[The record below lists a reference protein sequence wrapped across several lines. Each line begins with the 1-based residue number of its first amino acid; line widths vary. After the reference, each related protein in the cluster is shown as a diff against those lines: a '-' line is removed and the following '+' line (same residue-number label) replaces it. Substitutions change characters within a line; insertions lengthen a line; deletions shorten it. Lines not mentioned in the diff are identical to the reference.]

1 MIIFLSRDTIFM
13 RYVKQFFCT
22 FVLLT
27 GVLFSFARQAPLD
40 AYNITWTSQSRNS
53 SESMPCGGGDIGLNV
68 WMENGEL
75 LCYLSRSGAFDE
87 NNTFLKAGRIRL
99 KLTPNPFEAGTSFS
113 QTLHLKEG
121 YIDISGRKGKQRTD
135 IRVWVDVYHPLAHV
149 EVNSNEP
156 LSATAIY
163 ESWRTADRQLAKA
176 ELVACAGYK
185 GAPVTVTAYRDS
197 MAFHNKAVL
206 FYHRNRDEALIFD
219 FTVQQQGLQT
229 VKSQLW
235 NPLLGLTSG
244 GTMWGEHM
252 QPAGTVSGK
261 YINTPYTGWQLKS
274 VRPAKQHLINI
285 LLHTDQTPSYDAWYS
300 GLQKTLQSANA
311 AAKTAFRKT
320 KTWWQQYWERSYIF
334 IQNDTA
340 SSEWQAGRNYQLFRY
355 MLGCNAYGAYPTRFN
370 GGLFT
375 YDPVFVNEKYPF
387 SPDHR
392 NWGGG
397 TFTAQ
402 NQRLVYWPMLKNG
415 DFDLMKAQFE
425 FYLRILRNAETRSRF
440 YWGHQGACF
449 TEQMENFGLPA
460 ASEYGWKRP
469 PYADAGVEYNSWLE
483 YEWDTVLEFCLM
495 ILDMERYSGADI
507 SRYLPLIESCL
518 TFFDEHY
525 QYLAKHRGSKALDG
539 NGQLVLYPGSACE
552 TYKMT
557 NNSATT
563 VSGLYTVTSRMLEL
577 PVNYLPDSTR
587 IKLQGLLKR
596 IPPLSYRNIQGHVTI
611 APARS
616 WERINNVETPQL
628 YPVFPYGIYG
638 VGKPGLDTALN
649 TWLYD
654 TTAIKHR
661 SAVGWKQD
669 NIFCARLGLTDT
681 AAHYT
686 VEKLKN
692 AATRFPAFWGPGFDW
707 TPDHNQGGSGMIG
720 LQEMLMQTEGKHIYL
735 FPAWP
740 RNWNV
745 HFKLNAPYN
754 TTVEGVL
761 KNGKVALLKVLPV
774 ERTTDVKILP
784 TP

>member
-1 MIIFLSRDTIFM
+1 MLYIKQLFCLIVHLTAVLS
-13 RYVKQFFCT
+13 
-22 FVLLT
+22 
-27 GVLFSFARQAPLD
+27 LFAQHPPLD
-40 AYNITWTSQSRNS
+40 AYNITWTSQSWNS
-53 SESMPCGGGDIGLNV
+53 SESMPCGGGDVGMNV

-75 LCYLSRSGAFDE
+75 LCYLSRSGSFDE
-87 NNTFLKAGRIRL
+87 NNTFLKAGRIRIR
-99 KLTPNPFEAGTSFS
+99 LTPNPFETGAVFR
-113 QTLHLKEG
+113 QTLHLEDG
-121 YIDISGRKGKQRTD
+121 YIDITGQKGKQRTD
-135 IRVWVDVYHPLAHV
+135 IRVWVDVHHPVAHV
-149 EVNSNEP
+149 EVNSNIP
-156 LSATAIY
+156 LTATAIY

-176 ELVACAGYK
+176 ELVSCAGYK
-185 GAPVTVTAYRDS
+185 GAPVPVTAYRDS
-197 MAFHNKAVL
+197 TVFSDNAVL

-219 FTVQQQGLQT
+219 FTVKQQGLQP
-229 VKSQLW
+229 VQSQLW
-235 NPLLGLTSG
+235 NPLRGLTSG
-244 GTMWGEHM
+244 GIMWADNM
-252 QPAGTVSGK
+252 KPAGVSNGR
-261 YINTPYTGWQLKS
+261 YISTPYTGWQLQS
-274 VRPAKQHLINI
+274 VRPARRHKVHI
-285 LLHTDQTPSYDAWYS
+285 LLHTGQASSQEEWHN
-300 GLQKTLQSANA
+300 GLQQQLKAANA
-311 AAKTAFRKT
+311 AAGTAFQQT
-320 KTWWQQYWERSYIF
+320 TAWWHQYWDRSYIH
-334 IQNDTA
+334 IENNDTT
-340 SSEWQAGRNYQLFRY
+340 SVEWQAGRNYQLFRY
-355 MLGCNAYGAYPTRFN
+355 MLGCNANGTYPTKFN

-402 NQRLVYWPMLKNG
+402 NQRLVYWPMLKSG

-425 FYLRILRNAETRSRF
+425 FYLRLLRNAETRSRF
-440 YWGHQGACF
+440 YWGHGGACF

-469 PYADAGVEYNSWLE
+469 PYADAGVEYNAWLE

-495 ILDMERYSGADI
+495 ILDMERFSGADI

-525 QYLAKHRGSKALDG
+525 QYLAKRRGSKALDG
-539 NGQLVLYPGSACE
+539 NGHLVLYPGSACE

-557 NNSATT
+557 YNSATT

-577 PVNYLPDSTR
+577 PARYLPDSTR
-587 IKLQGLLKR
+587 VKLHGLLKR
-596 IPPLSYRNIQGHVTI
+596 IPPLSYRDMQGHITI
-611 APARS
+611 APART

-638 VGKPGLDTALN
+638 IGKPGLDTARN

-661 SAVGWKQD
+661 SYKGWKQD

-681 AAHYT
+681 AAYYT

-692 AATRFPAFWGPGFDW
+692 AGTRFSAFWGPGFDW

-720 LQEMLMQTEGKHIYL
+720 LQEMLMQTGGKQIYL

-740 RNWNV
+740 RGWNV
-745 HFKLNAPYN
+745 HFKLHAPYN
-754 TTVEGVL
+754 TTVEGIL
-761 KNGKVALLKVLPV
+761 KDGKVALLKVLPE
-774 ERTTDVKILP
+774 ERAKDVKVIGLL
-784 TP
+784 